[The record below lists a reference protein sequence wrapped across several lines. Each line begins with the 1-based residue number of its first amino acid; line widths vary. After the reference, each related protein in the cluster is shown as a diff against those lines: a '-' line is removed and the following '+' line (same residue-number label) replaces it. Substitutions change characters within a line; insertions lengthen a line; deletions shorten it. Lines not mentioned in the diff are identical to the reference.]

1 MNEKEYYMKTKRM
14 LALLLAA
21 LMIVGLFAGCSK
33 DETKDPGKTDPGN
46 SLIDQ
51 TKPSQTTAKYAYKA
65 DYFDL
70 AVPDGVQYVNQI
82 CAAGTTLY
90 ASVGIQ
96 GEEIVNSDPATG
108 DTWSYYNTRL
118 SMLTIDPDTGTC
130 TELTNLDLPQVPEGA
145 EGSVDCYNMIGSDD
159 GTLWM
164 LVNVYATQ
172 YELPDDFDPNT
183 DSKWNYPST
192 DIGGSYLMHIAADG
206 STIASIDL
214 SDTNNE
220 DNEDGMS
227 GNLSSFAVDAA
238 GNLYVS
244 DYNNIYYVL
253 DAEGNVQFKL
263 DGSQYNGSLYRLN
276 AQQVGVMWY
285 NYTDDVN
292 AADENGQ
299 YFVPIDLET
308 KDWGEKVKLPSNVWS
323 ILPGDDVYDFYYADN
338 NNNIFGYTAK
348 TDTKEKL
355 VDWLACDVDTNNM
368 NGYAMLSD
376 SRVAALMQDWST
388 DPTTYQLIVLHRVDA
403 SEIKEKKVLTL
414 ACMYLD
420 WNLRSMIVEY
430 NKTNDEYRINV
441 IDYSEYATDDDYNA
455 GVTKL
460 TTEIISGSV
469 PDIFLTSNLPIDKYA
484 AKGVIA
490 DLNTFMDGGNGL
502 SRDYFVPQILNAL
515 EKDGKLYELPTSFSV
530 QTAYA
535 LSSIASQYDTWNVA
549 AVQDAMTQLQE
560 GATVFSNGWTK
571 NMALSN
577 CLSRNLSAFVDWT
590 TGKCEFDSEA
600 FQQLLAFCNSFPAE
614 TSDGDGAIAYASSA
628 DIAVDDAM
636 WDSDATRITNGKQLM
651 STIGMYSFDSYIWNV
666 YAIRDKITFTGYPTE
681 DGSGSSFGLQMPMA
695 ISSVTKYPDAAWD
708 FVCSIIKKMNTIDE
722 NNYYYGFP
730 ISQAAFDAE
739 MTDIMTEQYQLDE
752 NGEQVDWDGD
762 GEPDKAIR
770 GSYETMENGETVY
783 KDVYALTQEDIDQIL
798 GVISNT
804 HSVYDYDQEILDI
817 ITDEVAAYFA
827 GDKDVQTTA
836 SMIQSRVNLYVQ
848 EQR

>member
-1 MNEKEYYMKTKRM
+1 MKTKRIF
-14 LALLLAA
+14 ALLLAA

-33 DETKDPGKTDPGN
+33 DETKDPGKTESNG

-51 TKPSQTTAKYAYKA
+51 TKPAATTAKYAYQA

-70 AVPDGVQYVNQI
+70 TMPDGVQYLNQI

-96 GEEIVNSDPATG
+96 GEEITNTDPDTG
-108 DTWSYYNTRL
+108 ETWSYYNTRL
-118 SMLTIDPDTGTC
+118 AMLTIDPDTGVC
-130 TELTNLDLPQVPEGA
+130 TELSNLQLPEVPEGA
-145 EGSVDCYNMIGSDD
+145 DGSVDCYNMIGSDD

-192 DIGGSYLMHIAADG
+192 DIGGSYLMHVAADG

-214 SDTNNE
+214 SDTNA
-220 DNEDGMS
+220 DDTEDGMS
-227 GNLSSFAVDAA
+227 SNLSSFAVDAA

-244 DYNNIYYVL
+244 DYNNIYVL

-263 DGSQYNGSLYRLN
+263 DGSQYNGSLNRLN

-323 ILPGDDVYDFYYADN
+323 IFPGDDAYDFYYAY
-338 NNNIFGYTAK
+338 NNNIYGYAAK
-348 TDTKEKL
+348 TDTKDKL

-368 NGYAMLSD
+368 TGFSMLSD
-376 SRVAALMQDWST
+376 SRVAALMQDWNT

-441 IDYSEYATDDDYNA
+441 VDYSEYATDDDYNA

-502 SRDYFVPQILNAL
+502 SRDYFVPQVMSAL

-571 NMALSN
+571 NTALSN

-628 DIAVDDAM
+628 DIAVDDVM

-681 DGSGSSFGLQMPMA
+681 DGSGSSFELQMPMA

-798 GVISNT
+798 GVINST
-804 HSVYDYDQEILDI
+804 RSVYDYDQEILDI

-836 SMIQSRVNLYVQ
+836 NMIQSRVNLYVQ

>member
-65 DYFDL
+65 DYLDL
-70 AVPDGVQYVNQI
+70 TMPDGVQYLNQL

-96 GEEIVNSDPATG
+96 GEEIVNTDPDTG

-192 DIGGSYLMHIAADG
+192 DINGSYLMHIAADG
-206 STIASIDL
+206 STIASLDL
-214 SDTNNE
+214 SNTNNE

-227 GNLSSFAVDAA
+227 GNLSFFAVDAA

-244 DYNNIYYVL
+244 DYNNIYVL

-263 DGSQYNGSLYRLN
+263 DGSQYNGSLCRLN

-308 KDWGEKVKLPSNVWS
+308 KDWGEKVKLPSNVGS
-323 ILPGDDVYDFYYADN
+323 ILPGDDAYDFYYTY
-338 NNNIFGYTAK
+338 NNNIYGYAAK

-368 NGYAMLSD
+368 SGYAMLSD

-441 IDYSEYATDDDYNA
+441 VDYSEYATDDDYNA

-502 SRDYFVPQILNAL
+502 SRDYFVPQVMSAL

-560 GATVFSNGWTK
+560 GATVFSDGWTK
-571 NMALSN
+571 NTALSN

-636 WDSDATRITNGKQLM
+636 WESDATRITNGKQLM

-681 DGSGSSFGLQMPMA
+681 DGSGSSFELQMPMA

>member
-96 GEEIVNSDPATG
+96 GEEITNTDPDTG
-108 DTWSYYNTRL
+108 ETWSYYDSRL
-118 SMLTIDPDTGTC
+118 GVLTIDPDTGIC
-130 TELTNLDLPQVPEGA
+130 TELSNLQLPQVPEGA
-145 EGSVDCYNMIGSDD
+145 EGGVNCYNMIGSDD

-192 DIGGSYLMHIAADG
+192 DINGSYLMHIAADG
-206 STIASIDL
+206 STIASLDL

-244 DYNNIYYVL
+244 DYNNIYVL

-263 DGSQYNGSLYRLN
+263 DGSQYNGSLCRLN

-308 KDWGEKVKLPSNVWS
+308 KDWGEKVKLPSNVGS
-323 ILPGDDVYDFYYADN
+323 ILPGDDAYDFYYTY
-338 NNNIFGYTAK
+338 NNNIYGYTAK

-368 NGYAMLSD
+368 SGYAMLSD

-441 IDYSEYATDDDYNA
+441 VDYSEYATDDDYNA

-502 SRDYFVPQILNAL
+502 SRDYFVPQVMSAL

-571 NMALSN
+571 NTALSN

-636 WDSDATRITNGKQLM
+636 WESDATRITNGKQLM

-681 DGSGSSFGLQMPMA
+681 DGSGSSFELQMPMA

-798 GVISNT
+798 GVINST
-804 HSVYDYDQEILDI
+804 RSVYDYDQEILDI

-836 SMIQSRVNLYVQ
+836 NMIQSRVNLYVQ

>member
-1 MNEKEYYMKTKRM
+1 MKTKRIF
-14 LALLLAA
+14 ALLLAA

-33 DETKDPGKTDPGN
+33 DETKDPGKTESNG

-51 TKPSQTTAKYAYKA
+51 TKPAATTAKYAYQA

-70 AVPDGVQYVNQI
+70 TMPDGVQYLNQI

-96 GEEIVNSDPATG
+96 GEEITNTDPDTG
-108 DTWSYYNTRL
+108 ETWSYYNTRL
-118 SMLTIDPDTGTC
+118 AMLTIDPDTGVC
-130 TELTNLDLPQVPEGA
+130 TELSNLQLPEVPEGA

-192 DIGGSYLMHIAADG
+192 DIGGSYLMHVAADG
-206 STIASIDL
+206 STIASLDL

-244 DYNNIYYVL
+244 DYNNIYVL

-263 DGSQYNGSLYRLN
+263 DGSQYNGSLCRLN

-323 ILPGDDVYDFYYADN
+323 IFPGDDAYDFYYAY
-338 NNNIFGYTAK
+338 NNNIYGYAAK

-368 NGYAMLSD
+368 SGYAMLSD
-376 SRVAALMQDWST
+376 SRVAALMQDWNT

-441 IDYSEYATDDDYNA
+441 VDYSEYATDDDYNA

-502 SRDYFVPQILNAL
+502 SRDYFVPQVMSAL

-571 NMALSN
+571 NTALSN

-614 TSDGDGAIAYASSA
+614 TSDGDGAIAYAPSA

-681 DGSGSSFGLQMPMA
+681 DGSGSSFELQMPMA

-798 GVISNT
+798 GVINST
-804 HSVYDYDQEILDI
+804 RSVYDYDQEILDI

-836 SMIQSRVNLYVQ
+836 NMIQSRVNLYVQ

>member
-90 ASVGIQ
+90 LTASMQ
-96 GEEIVNSDPATG
+96 GEEITNTDPDTG
-108 DTWSYYNTRL
+108 ETWSYYDSRL
-118 SMLTIDPDTGTC
+118 GVLTIDPDTGIC
-130 TELTNLDLPQVPEGA
+130 TELSNLQLPQVPEGA
-145 EGSVDCYNMIGSDD
+145 EGGVNCYNMIGSDD

-192 DIGGSYLMHIAADG
+192 DINGSYLMHIAADG
-206 STIASIDL
+206 STIASLDL

-244 DYNNIYYVL
+244 DYNNIYVL

-263 DGSQYNGSLYRLN
+263 DGSQYNGSLCRLN

-292 AADENGQ
+292 ASDENGQ

-308 KDWGEKVKLPSNVWS
+308 KDWGEKVKLPSNVGS
-323 ILPGDDVYDFYYADN
+323 ILPGDDAYDFYYTY
-338 NNNIFGYTAK
+338 NNNIYGYAAK

-368 NGYAMLSD
+368 SGYAMLSD

-441 IDYSEYATDDDYNA
+441 VDYSEYATDDDYNA

-502 SRDYFVPQILNAL
+502 SRDYFVPQVMSAL

-560 GATVFSNGWTK
+560 GATVFSDGWTK
-571 NMALSN
+571 NTALSN

-600 FQQLLAFCNSFPAE
+600 FQQLLDFCNSFPAE

-628 DIAVDDAM
+628 DIAVDVAM
-636 WDSDATRITNGKQLM
+636 WESDATRITNGKQLM

-681 DGSGSSFGLQMPMA
+681 DGSGSSFELQMPMA

-798 GVISNT
+798 GVINNT

>member
-1 MNEKEYYMKTKRM
+1 MKTKRIF
-14 LALLLAA
+14 ALLLAA

-33 DETKDPGKTDPGN
+33 DGTKDPGKTDPGN

-51 TKPSQTTAKYAYKA
+51 TKPSQTTAKYAYQA

-90 ASVGIQ
+90 ASVGMQ
-96 GEEIVNSDPATG
+96 GEEITNTDPDTG
-108 DTWSYYNTRL
+108 ETWSYYNTRL
-118 SMLTIDPDTGTC
+118 AMLTIDPDTGVC
-130 TELTNLDLPQVPEGA
+130 TELTNLELPQVPEGA

-192 DIGGSYLMHIAADG
+192 DINGSYLMHVAADG
-206 STIASIDL
+206 STIASLDL

-244 DYNNIYYVL
+244 DYNNIYVL

-263 DGSQYNGSLYRLN
+263 DGSQYNGSLNRLN

-323 ILPGDDVYDFYYADN
+323 IFPGDDAYDFYYAY
-338 NNNIFGYTAK
+338 NNNIYGYAAK

-368 NGYAMLSD
+368 SGYAMLSD

-420 WNLRSMIVEY
+420 WDLRSMIVEY

-441 IDYSEYATDDDYNA
+441 VDYSEYATDDDYNA

-502 SRDYFVPQILNAL
+502 SRDYFVPQVMSAL

-571 NMALSN
+571 NTALSN

-752 NGEQVDWDGD
+752 KGEQVDWDGD

-798 GVISNT
+798 GVINST
-804 HSVYDYDQEILDI
+804 RSVYDYDQEILDI

-836 SMIQSRVNLYVQ
+836 NMIQSRVNLYVQ

>member
-1 MNEKEYYMKTKRM
+1 MKTKRIF
-14 LALLLAA
+14 ALLLAA

-33 DETKDPGKTDPGN
+33 DGTKDPGKTDSSG

-65 DYFDL
+65 DYLDL
-70 AVPDGVQYVNQI
+70 TMPDGVQYLNQI

-96 GEEIVNSDPATG
+96 GEEIVNTDPTTG
-108 DTWSYYNTRL
+108 ETWSYYNTRL

-192 DIGGSYLMHIAADG
+192 DINGSYLMHIAADG
-206 STIASIDL
+206 STIASLDL

-244 DYNNIYYVL
+244 DYNNIYVL

-263 DGSQYNGSLYRLN
+263 DGSQYNGSLCRLN

-292 AADENGQ
+292 ASDENGQ

-323 ILPGDDVYDFYYADN
+323 IFPGDDAYDFYYAY
-338 NNNIFGYTAK
+338 NNNIYGYAAK

-368 NGYAMLSD
+368 SGYAMLSD

-441 IDYSEYATDDDYNA
+441 VDYSEYATDDDYNA

-502 SRDYFVPQILNAL
+502 SRDYFVPQVMSAL

-571 NMALSN
+571 NTALSN

-628 DIAVDDAM
+628 DIAVDDVM

-681 DGSGSSFGLQMPMA
+681 DGSGSSFELQMPMA

-798 GVISNT
+798 GVINST
-804 HSVYDYDQEILDI
+804 RSVYDYDQEILDI

-836 SMIQSRVNLYVQ
+836 NMIQSRVNLYVQ

>member
-82 CAAGTTLY
+82 CAASTTLY
-90 ASVGIQ
+90 LTASMQ
-96 GEEIVNSDPATG
+96 GEEITNTDPDTG
-108 DTWSYYNTRL
+108 ETWSYYDSRL
-118 SMLTIDPDTGTC
+118 GVLTIDPDTGIC
-130 TELTNLDLPQVPEGA
+130 TELSNLQLPEVPEGA
-145 EGSVDCYNMIGSDD
+145 EGSVNCYNMIGSDD

-192 DIGGSYLMHIAADG
+192 DINGSYLMHIAADG
-206 STIASIDL
+206 STIASLDL

-244 DYNNIYYVL
+244 DYNNIYVL

-263 DGSQYNGSLYRLN
+263 DGSQYNGSLCRLN

-308 KDWGEKVKLPSNVWS
+308 KDWGEKVKLPSNVGS
-323 ILPGDDVYDFYYADN
+323 ILPGDDAYDFYYTY
-338 NNNIFGYTAK
+338 NNNIYGYAAK

-368 NGYAMLSD
+368 SGYAMLSD

-441 IDYSEYATDDDYNA
+441 VDYSEYATDDDYNA

-502 SRDYFVPQILNAL
+502 SRDYFVPQVMSAL

-560 GATVFSNGWTK
+560 GATVFSDGWTK
-571 NMALSN
+571 NTALSN

-636 WDSDATRITNGKQLM
+636 WESDATRITNGKQLM
-651 STIGMYSFDSYIWNV
+651 STTGMYSFDSYIWNV

-681 DGSGSSFGLQMPMA
+681 DGSGSSFELQMPMA

-730 ISQAAFDAE
+730 VSQAAFDAE

-783 KDVYALTQEDIDQIL
+783 KDVYALTQEDMDQIL
-798 GVISNT
+798 GVINNT

>member
-65 DYFDL
+65 DYLDL
-70 AVPDGVQYVNQI
+70 TMPDGVQYLNQL

-206 STIASIDL
+206 STIASLDL

-244 DYNNIYYVL
+244 DYNNIYVL

-338 NNNIFGYTAK
+338 NNIFGYTAK
-348 TDTKEKL
+348 TDTKDKL

-368 NGYAMLSD
+368 SGYAMLSD
-376 SRVAALMQDWST
+376 SRVAALMQDWNT

-441 IDYSEYATDDDYNA
+441 VDYSEYATDDDYNA

-484 AKGVIA
+484 AKGVVA

-502 SRDYFVPQILNAL
+502 SRDYFVPQVMSAL

-681 DGSGSSFGLQMPMA
+681 DGSGSSFELQMPMA

-798 GVISNT
+798 GVINST
-804 HSVYDYDQEILDI
+804 TSVYDYDQEILDI

>member
-90 ASVGIQ
+90 LTASMQ
-96 GEEIVNSDPATG
+96 GEEITNTDPDTG
-108 DTWSYYNTRL
+108 ETWSYYDSRL
-118 SMLTIDPDTGTC
+118 GVLTIDPDTGIC
-130 TELTNLDLPQVPEGA
+130 TELSNLQLPEVPEGA
-145 EGSVDCYNMIGSDD
+145 EGGVNCYNMIGSDD

-192 DIGGSYLMHIAADG
+192 DINGSYLMHIAADG
-206 STIASIDL
+206 STIASLDL

-244 DYNNIYYVL
+244 DYNNIYVL

-263 DGSQYNGSLYRLN
+263 DGSQYNGSLCRLN

-308 KDWGEKVKLPSNVWS
+308 KDWGEKVKLPSNVGS
-323 ILPGDDVYDFYYADN
+323 ILPGDDVYDFYYTY
-338 NNNIFGYTAK
+338 NNNIYGYAAK

-368 NGYAMLSD
+368 SGYAMLSD

-441 IDYSEYATDDDYNA
+441 VDYSEYATDDDYNA

-502 SRDYFVPQILNAL
+502 SRDYFVPQVMSAL

-560 GATVFSNGWTK
+560 GATVFSDGWTK
-571 NMALSN
+571 NTALSN

-614 TSDGDGAIAYASSA
+614 TSDGDGAIAYAPSA

-651 STIGMYSFDSYIWNV
+651 STTGMYSFDSYIWNV

-681 DGSGSSFGLQMPMA
+681 DGSGSSFELQMPMA

-798 GVISNT
+798 GVINNT
-804 HSVYDYDQEILDI
+804 RSVYDYDQEILDI

>member
-65 DYFDL
+65 DYLDL
-70 AVPDGVQYVNQI
+70 TMPDGVQYPNQL

-90 ASVGIQ
+90 LTASMQ

-118 SMLTIDPDTGTC
+118 AMLTIDPDTGVC
-130 TELTNLDLPQVPEGA
+130 TELTNLELPQVPEGA
-145 EGSVDCYNMIGSDD
+145 EGGVNCYNMIGSDD

-192 DIGGSYLMHIAADG
+192 DINGSYLMHIAADG
-206 STIASIDL
+206 STIASLDL

-244 DYNNIYYVL
+244 DYNNIYVL

-263 DGSQYNGSLYRLN
+263 DGSQYNGSLCRLN

-308 KDWGEKVKLPSNVWS
+308 KDWGEKVKLPSNVGS
-323 ILPGDDVYDFYYADN
+323 ILPGDDAYDFYYTY
-338 NNNIFGYTAK
+338 NNNIYGYAAK

-368 NGYAMLSD
+368 SGYAMLSD

-441 IDYSEYATDDDYNA
+441 VDYSEYATDDDYNA

-502 SRDYFVPQILNAL
+502 SRDYFVPQVMSAL

-560 GATVFSNGWTK
+560 GATVFSDGWTK
-571 NMALSN
+571 NTALSN

-614 TSDGDGAIAYASSA
+614 TSDGDGAIAYAPSA

-636 WDSDATRITNGKQLM
+636 WESDATRITNGKQLM
-651 STIGMYSFDSYIWNV
+651 STTGMYSFDSYIWNV

-681 DGSGSSFGLQMPMA
+681 DGSGSSFELQMPMA

-798 GVISNT
+798 GVINNT
-804 HSVYDYDQEILDI
+804 RSVYDYDQEILDI

>member
-65 DYFDL
+65 DYLDL
-70 AVPDGVQYVNQI
+70 TMPDGVQYLNQL

-96 GEEIVNSDPATG
+96 GEEIVNTDPDTG

-192 DIGGSYLMHIAADG
+192 DINGSYLMHIAADG
-206 STIASIDL
+206 STIASLDL

-244 DYNNIYYVL
+244 DYNNIYVL

-263 DGSQYNGSLYRLN
+263 DGSQYNGSLNRLN

-323 ILPGDDVYDFYYADN
+323 ILPGDDAYDFYYTY
-338 NNNIFGYTAK
+338 NNNIYGYAAK

-441 IDYSEYATDDDYNA
+441 VDYGEYATDDDYNA

-484 AKGVIA
+484 AKGVVA

-502 SRDYFVPQILNAL
+502 SRDYFVPQVMSAL

-681 DGSGSSFGLQMPMA
+681 DGSGSSFELQMPMA

>member
-1 MNEKEYYMKTKRM
+1 MKTKRIF
-14 LALLLAA
+14 ALLLAA

-33 DETKDPGKTDPGN
+33 DGTKDPGKTDSSG

-65 DYFDL
+65 DYLDL
-70 AVPDGVQYVNQI
+70 TMPDGVQYLNQI

-96 GEEIVNSDPATG
+96 GEEIVNTDPTTG
-108 DTWSYYNTRL
+108 ETWSYYNTRL

-192 DIGGSYLMHIAADG
+192 DINGSYLMHIAADG
-206 STIASIDL
+206 STIASLDL

-244 DYNNIYYVL
+244 DYNNIYVL

-263 DGSQYNGSLYRLN
+263 DGSQYNGSLCRLN

-292 AADENGQ
+292 ASDENGQ

-323 ILPGDDVYDFYYADN
+323 IFPGDDAYDFYYAY
-338 NNNIFGYTAK
+338 NNNIYGYAAK

-368 NGYAMLSD
+368 SGYAMLSD

-441 IDYSEYATDDDYNA
+441 VDYSEYATDDDYNA

-502 SRDYFVPQILNAL
+502 SRNYFVPQVMSAL

-571 NMALSN
+571 NTALSN

-636 WDSDATRITNGKQLM
+636 WESDATRITNGKQLM

-681 DGSGSSFGLQMPMA
+681 DGSGSSFELQMPMA

-798 GVISNT
+798 GVINST
-804 HSVYDYDQEILDI
+804 RSVYDYDQEILDI

-836 SMIQSRVNLYVQ
+836 NMIQSRVNLYVQ

>member
-1 MNEKEYYMKTKRM
+1 MKTKRIF
-14 LALLLAA
+14 ALLLAA

-33 DETKDPGKTDPGN
+33 DGTKDPGKTESNG

-65 DYFDL
+65 DYLDL
-70 AVPDGVQYVNQI
+70 TMPDGVQYLNQI

-96 GEEIVNSDPATG
+96 GEEITNTDPTTG
-108 DTWSYYNTRL
+108 ETWSYYNTRL
-118 SMLTIDPDTGTC
+118 AMLTIDPDTGVC
-130 TELTNLDLPQVPEGA
+130 TELTNLELPEVPEGA

-192 DIGGSYLMHIAADG
+192 DINGSYLMHVAADG
-206 STIASIDL
+206 STIASLDL

-244 DYNNIYYVL
+244 DYNNIYVL

-263 DGSQYNGSLYRLN
+263 DGSQYNGSLNRLN

-323 ILPGDDVYDFYYADN
+323 VFPGDDAYDFYYAY
-338 NNNIFGYTAK
+338 NNNIYGYAAK

-368 NGYAMLSD
+368 SGYAMLSD
-376 SRVAALMQDWST
+376 SRVAALMQDWNT

-441 IDYSEYATDDDYNA
+441 VDYSEYATDDDYNA

-502 SRDYFVPQILNAL
+502 SRDYFVPQVMSAL

-560 GATVFSNGWTK
+560 GATVFSDGWTK
-571 NMALSN
+571 NTALSN

-614 TSDGDGAIAYASSA
+614 TSDGDGAKAYASSA
-628 DIAVDDAM
+628 DIAIDDAM
-636 WDSDATRITNGKQLM
+636 WESDATRITNGKQLM
-651 STIGMYSFDSYIWNV
+651 STTGMYSFDSYIWNV

-681 DGSGSSFGLQMPMA
+681 DGSGSSFELQMPMA

-798 GVISNT
+798 GVINST
-804 HSVYDYDQEILDI
+804 RSVYDYDQEILDI

-836 SMIQSRVNLYVQ
+836 NMIQSRVNLYVQ

>member
-65 DYFDL
+65 DYLDL
-70 AVPDGVQYVNQI
+70 TMPDGVQYLNQL

-96 GEEIVNSDPATG
+96 GEEITNTDPDTG

-192 DIGGSYLMHIAADG
+192 DINGSYLMHIAADG
-206 STIASIDL
+206 STIASLDL

-244 DYNNIYYVL
+244 DYNNIYVL

-263 DGSQYNGSLYRLN
+263 DGSQYNGSLNRLN

-308 KDWGEKVKLPSNVWS
+308 KDWGEKVKLPSNVGS
-323 ILPGDDVYDFYYADN
+323 ILPGDDAYDFYYTY
-338 NNNIFGYTAK
+338 NNNIYGYAAK

-368 NGYAMLSD
+368 SGYAMLSD

-441 IDYSEYATDDDYNA
+441 VDYSEYATDDDYNA

-502 SRDYFVPQILNAL
+502 SRDYFVPQVMSAL

-560 GATVFSNGWTK
+560 GATVFSDGWTK
-571 NMALSN
+571 NTALSN

-628 DIAVDDAM
+628 AIAVDDAM
-636 WDSDATRITNGKQLM
+636 WESDATRITNGKQLM
-651 STIGMYSFDSYIWNV
+651 STTGMYSFDSYIWNV

-681 DGSGSSFGLQMPMA
+681 DGSGSSFELQMPMA

-770 GSYETMENGETVY
+770 GSYEAMENGETVY

-798 GVISNT
+798 GVINNT

>member
-90 ASVGIQ
+90 LTASMQ
-96 GEEIVNSDPATG
+96 GEEITNTDPDTG
-108 DTWSYYNTRL
+108 ETWSYYDSRL
-118 SMLTIDPDTGTC
+118 GVLTIDPDTGIC
-130 TELTNLDLPQVPEGA
+130 TELSNLQLPEVPEGA
-145 EGSVDCYNMIGSDD
+145 EGGVNCYNMIGSDD

-192 DIGGSYLMHIAADG
+192 DINGSYLMHIAADG
-206 STIASIDL
+206 STIASLDL

-244 DYNNIYYVL
+244 DYNNIYVL

-263 DGSQYNGSLYRLN
+263 DGSQYNGSLCRLN

-308 KDWGEKVKLPSNVWS
+308 KDWGEKVKLPSNVGS
-323 ILPGDDVYDFYYADN
+323 ILPGDDAYDFYYTY
-338 NNNIFGYTAK
+338 NNNIYGYAAK

-368 NGYAMLSD
+368 SGYAMLSD

-441 IDYSEYATDDDYNA
+441 VDYSEYATDDDYNA

-502 SRDYFVPQILNAL
+502 SRDYFVPQVMSAL

-571 NMALSN
+571 NTALSN

-614 TSDGDGAIAYASSA
+614 NSDGDGAIAYASSA

-636 WDSDATRITNGKQLM
+636 WESDATRITNGKQLM
-651 STIGMYSFDSYIWNV
+651 STTGMYSFDSYIWNV

-681 DGSGSSFGLQMPMA
+681 DGSGSSFELQMPMA

-798 GVISNT
+798 GVINNT
-804 HSVYDYDQEILDI
+804 RSVYDYDQEILDI

>member
-1 MNEKEYYMKTKRM
+1 MKTKRIF
-14 LALLLAA
+14 ALLLAA

-33 DETKDPGKTDPGN
+33 DETKDPGKTESNG

-51 TKPSQTTAKYAYKA
+51 TKPAATTAKYAYQA

-70 AVPDGVQYVNQI
+70 TMPDGEQYLNQI

-96 GEEIVNSDPATG
+96 GEEITNTDPDTG
-108 DTWSYYNTRL
+108 ETWSYYNTRL
-118 SMLTIDPDTGTC
+118 AMLTIDPDTGVC
-130 TELTNLDLPQVPEGA
+130 TELSNLQLPEVPEGA
-145 EGSVDCYNMIGSDD
+145 DGSVDCYNMIGSDD

-192 DIGGSYLMHIAADG
+192 DINGSYLMHIAADG
-206 STIASIDL
+206 STIASLDL

-244 DYNNIYYVL
+244 DYNNIYVL

-263 DGSQYNGSLYRLN
+263 DGSQYNGSLNRLN

-308 KDWGEKVKLPSNVWS
+308 KDWGEKVKLPSNVGS
-323 ILPGDDVYDFYYADN
+323 ILPGDDAYDFYYTY
-338 NNNIFGYTAK
+338 NNNIYGYAAK

-368 NGYAMLSD
+368 SGYAMLSD

-420 WNLRSMIVEY
+420 WDLRSMIVEY

-441 IDYSEYATDDDYNA
+441 VDYGEYATDDDYNA

-469 PDIFLTSNLPIDKYA
+469 PDIFLTSDLPIDKYA

-490 DLNTFMDGGNGL
+490 DLNTFMDGGDGL

-515 EKDGKLYELPTSFSV
+515 EKDGKLYELPTSFTV
-530 QTAYA
+530 TTAYA

-560 GATVFSNGWTK
+560 GATVFSDGWTK
-571 NMALSN
+571 NTALSN

-636 WDSDATRITNGKQLM
+636 WESDATRITNGKQLM
-651 STIGMYSFDSYIWNV
+651 STIGMYSFDSYIWSV

-762 GEPDKAIR
+762 GEPDRAIR

-798 GVISNT
+798 GVINNT
-804 HSVYDYDQEILDI
+804 RSVYDYDQEILDI

>member
-90 ASVGIQ
+90 LTASMQ
-96 GEEIVNSDPATG
+96 GEEITNTDPDTG
-108 DTWSYYNTRL
+108 ETWSYYDSRL
-118 SMLTIDPDTGTC
+118 GVLTIDPDTGIC
-130 TELTNLDLPQVPEGA
+130 TELSNLQLPEVPEGA
-145 EGSVDCYNMIGSDD
+145 EGSVNCYNMIGSDD

-192 DIGGSYLMHIAADG
+192 DINGSYLMHIAADG
-206 STIASIDL
+206 STIASLDL

-244 DYNNIYYVL
+244 DYNNIYVL

-263 DGSQYNGSLYRLN
+263 DGSQYNGSLCRLN

-308 KDWGEKVKLPSNVWS
+308 KDWGEKVKLPSNVES
-323 ILPGDDVYDFYYADN
+323 ILPGDDAYDFYYTY
-338 NNNIFGYTAK
+338 NNNIYGYAAK

-368 NGYAMLSD
+368 SGYAMLSD

-441 IDYSEYATDDDYNA
+441 VDYSEYATDDDYNA

-502 SRDYFVPQILNAL
+502 SRDYFVPQVMSAL

-560 GATVFSNGWTK
+560 GATVFSDGWTK
-571 NMALSN
+571 NTALSN

-614 TSDGDGAIAYASSA
+614 TSGGDGAIAYASSA

-636 WDSDATRITNGKQLM
+636 WESDATRITNGKQLM
-651 STIGMYSFDSYIWNV
+651 STTGMYSFDSYIWNV

-681 DGSGSSFGLQMPMA
+681 DGSGSSFELQMPMA

-762 GEPDKAIR
+762 GEPDRAIR
-770 GSYETMENGETVY
+770 GSYEAMENGETVY

-798 GVISNT
+798 GVINNT

>member
-1 MNEKEYYMKTKRM
+1 MKTKRIF
-14 LALLLAA
+14 ALLLAA

-33 DETKDPGKTDPGN
+33 DGTKDPGKTESNG

-51 TKPSQTTAKYAYKA
+51 TKPAATTAKYAYQA

-70 AVPDGVQYVNQI
+70 TMPDGVQYLNQI

-96 GEEIVNSDPATG
+96 GEEITNTDPDTG
-108 DTWSYYNTRL
+108 ETWSYYNTRL
-118 SMLTIDPDTGTC
+118 AMLTIDPDTGVC
-130 TELTNLDLPQVPEGA
+130 TELSNLQLPEVPEGA
-145 EGSVDCYNMIGSDD
+145 DGSVDCYNMIGSDD

-192 DIGGSYLMHIAADG
+192 DIGGSYLMHVAADG
-206 STIASIDL
+206 STIASLDL

-244 DYNNIYYVL
+244 DYNNIYVL

-263 DGSQYNGSLYRLN
+263 DGSQYNGSLCRLN

-323 ILPGDDVYDFYYADN
+323 IFPGDDAYDFYYAY
-338 NNNIFGYTAK
+338 NNNIYGYAAK

-368 NGYAMLSD
+368 SGYAMLSD
-376 SRVAALMQDWST
+376 SRVAALMQDWNT

-441 IDYSEYATDDDYNA
+441 VDYSEYATDDDYNA

-502 SRDYFVPQILNAL
+502 SRDYFVPQVMSAL

-571 NMALSN
+571 NTALSN

-681 DGSGSSFGLQMPMA
+681 DGSGSSFELQMPMA

-798 GVISNT
+798 GVINST
-804 HSVYDYDQEILDI
+804 RSVYDYDQEILDI

-836 SMIQSRVNLYVQ
+836 NMIQSRVNLYVQ

>member
-1 MNEKEYYMKTKRM
+1 MKTKRIF
-14 LALLLAA
+14 ALLLAA

-65 DYFDL
+65 DYLDL
-70 AVPDGVQYVNQI
+70 TMPDGVQYPNQL

-96 GEEIVNSDPATG
+96 GEEITNTDPDTG
-108 DTWSYYNTRL
+108 ETWSYYNTRL

-192 DIGGSYLMHIAADG
+192 DINGSYLMHIAADG
-206 STIASIDL
+206 STIASLDL

-244 DYNNIYYVL
+244 DYNNIYVL

-263 DGSQYNGSLYRLN
+263 DGSQYNGSLCRLN

-323 ILPGDDVYDFYYADN
+323 IFPGDDAYDFYYAY
-338 NNNIFGYTAK
+338 NNNIYGYAAK

-368 NGYAMLSD
+368 SGYAMLSD
-376 SRVAALMQDWST
+376 SRVAALMQDWNT

-441 IDYSEYATDDDYNA
+441 VDYSEYATDDDYNA

-502 SRDYFVPQILNAL
+502 SRDYFVPQVMSAL

-560 GATVFSNGWTK
+560 GATVFSDGWTK
-571 NMALSN
+571 NTALSN

-628 DIAVDDAM
+628 AIAIDDAM
-636 WDSDATRITNGKQLM
+636 WESDATRITNGKQLM
-651 STIGMYSFDSYIWNV
+651 STTGMYSFDSYIWNV

-681 DGSGSSFGLQMPMA
+681 DGSGSSFELQMPMA

-798 GVISNT
+798 GVINST
-804 HSVYDYDQEILDI
+804 RSVYDYDQEILDI

>member
-65 DYFDL
+65 DYLDL
-70 AVPDGVQYVNQI
+70 TMPDGVQYLNQL

-96 GEEIVNSDPATG
+96 GEEIVNTDPDTG

-192 DIGGSYLMHIAADG
+192 DINGSYLMHIAADG
-206 STIASIDL
+206 STIASLDL

-244 DYNNIYYVL
+244 DYNNIYVL

-263 DGSQYNGSLYRLN
+263 DGSQYNGSLCRLN

-308 KDWGEKVKLPSNVWS
+308 KDWGEKVKLPSNVGS
-323 ILPGDDVYDFYYADN
+323 ILPGDDAYDFYYTY
-338 NNNIFGYTAK
+338 NNNIYGYAAK

-368 NGYAMLSD
+368 SGYAMLSD

-441 IDYSEYATDDDYNA
+441 VDYSEYATDDDYNA

-502 SRDYFVPQILNAL
+502 SRDYFVPQVMSAL

-560 GATVFSNGWTK
+560 GATVFSTGWTK
-571 NMALSN
+571 STALNN
-577 CLSRNLSAFVDWT
+577 CLTRNLAAFVDWT
-590 TGKCEFDSEA
+590 TGKCTFDSEA

-636 WDSDATRITNGKQLM
+636 WESDATRITNGKQLM
-651 STIGMYSFDSYIWNV
+651 STTGMYSFDSYIWNV

-681 DGSGSSFGLQMPMA
+681 DGSGSSFELQMPMA

-798 GVISNT
+798 GVINST
-804 HSVYDYDQEILDI
+804 RSVYDYDQEILDI

>member
-1 MNEKEYYMKTKRM
+1 MKTKRIF
-14 LALLLAA
+14 ALLLAA

-33 DETKDPGKTDPGN
+33 DGTKDPGKTDPGN

-90 ASVGIQ
+90 LTASMQ
-96 GEEIVNSDPATG
+96 GEEITNTDPDTG
-108 DTWSYYNTRL
+108 ETWSYYDSCL
-118 SMLTIDPDTGTC
+118 GVLTIDPDTGIC
-130 TELTNLDLPQVPEGA
+130 TELSNLQLPEVPEGA
-145 EGSVDCYNMIGSDD
+145 EGSVDCNNMIGSDD
-159 GTLWM
+159 GTLWL

-172 YELPDDFDPNT
+172 FDLPDDFDPET
-183 DSKWNYPST
+183 ESRWDYPST
-192 DIGGSYLMHIAADG
+192 DVGGAYLVHVAADG

-214 SDTNNE
+214 SDTNA
-220 DNEDGMS
+220 DDTEDGMS
-227 GNLSSFAVDAA
+227 SNLSSFAVDAA

-244 DYNNIYYVL
+244 DYNNVYVL
-253 DAEGNVQFKL
+253 NAEGSVQFKL
-263 DGSQYNGSLYRLN
+263 DGSQYNGSLCRLN

-308 KDWGEKVKLPSNVWS
+308 KDWGEKVKLPPNVWS
-323 ILPGDDVYDFYYADN
+323 ILPGDDAYDVYYTY
-338 NNNIFGYTAK
+338 NNNIYGYAAK

-368 NGYAMLSD
+368 SGYAMLSD

-441 IDYSEYATDDDYNA
+441 VDYSEYATDDDYNA

-502 SRDYFVPQILNAL
+502 SRDYFVPQVMSAL

-571 NMALSN
+571 NTALSN

-636 WDSDATRITNGKQLM
+636 WESDATRITNGKQLM
-651 STIGMYSFDSYIWNV
+651 STTGMYSFDSYIWNV

-762 GEPDKAIR
+762 GEPDKVIR

-798 GVISNT
+798 GVINST
-804 HSVYDYDQEILDI
+804 RSVYDYDQEILDI

-836 SMIQSRVNLYVQ
+836 NMIQSRVNLYVQ

>member
-65 DYFDL
+65 DYLDL
-70 AVPDGVQYVNQI
+70 TMPDGVQYLNQL

-244 DYNNIYYVL
+244 DYNNIYVL

-338 NNNIFGYTAK
+338 NNIFGYTAK
-348 TDTKEKL
+348 TDTKDKL

-368 NGYAMLSD
+368 SGYAMLSD
-376 SRVAALMQDWST
+376 SRVAALMQDWNT

-441 IDYSEYATDDDYNA
+441 VDYSEYATDDDYNA

-484 AKGVIA
+484 AKGVVA

-502 SRDYFVPQILNAL
+502 SRDYFVPQVMSAL

-614 TSDGDGAIAYASSA
+614 TSDGDGAIAYAPSA

-681 DGSGSSFGLQMPMA
+681 DGSGSSFELQMPMA

-798 GVISNT
+798 GVINST
-804 HSVYDYDQEILDI
+804 TSVYDYDQEILDI

>member
-90 ASVGIQ
+90 LTASMQ
-96 GEEIVNSDPATG
+96 GEEITNTDPDTG
-108 DTWSYYNTRL
+108 ETWSYYDSRL
-118 SMLTIDPDTGTC
+118 GVLTIDPDTGIC
-130 TELTNLDLPQVPEGA
+130 TELSNLQLPEVPEGA
-145 EGSVDCYNMIGSDD
+145 EGGVNCYNMIGSDD

-192 DIGGSYLMHIAADG
+192 DINGSYLMHIAADG
-206 STIASIDL
+206 STIASLDL

-244 DYNNIYYVL
+244 DYNNIYVL

-263 DGSQYNGSLYRLN
+263 DGSQYNGSLCRLN

-308 KDWGEKVKLPSNVWS
+308 KDWGEKVKLPSNVGS
-323 ILPGDDVYDFYYADN
+323 ILPGDDAYDFYYTY
-338 NNNIFGYTAK
+338 NNNIYGYAAK

-368 NGYAMLSD
+368 SGYAMLSD

-441 IDYSEYATDDDYNA
+441 VDYSEYATDDDYNA

-502 SRDYFVPQILNAL
+502 SRDYFVPQVMSAL

-560 GATVFSNGWTK
+560 GATVFSDGWTK
-571 NMALSN
+571 NTALSN

-614 TSDGDGAIAYASSA
+614 TSDGDGAIAYAPSA

-681 DGSGSSFGLQMPMA
+681 DGSGSSFELQMPMA

-798 GVISNT
+798 GVINNT
-804 HSVYDYDQEILDI
+804 RSVYDYDQEILDI

-836 SMIQSRVNLYVQ
+836 NMIQSRVNLYVQ

>member
-65 DYFDL
+65 DYLDL
-70 AVPDGVQYVNQI
+70 TMPDGVQYLNQL

-96 GEEIVNSDPATG
+96 GEEITNTDPDTG

-192 DIGGSYLMHIAADG
+192 DINGSYLMHIAADG
-206 STIASIDL
+206 STIASLDL

-244 DYNNIYYVL
+244 DYNNIYVL

-263 DGSQYNGSLYRLN
+263 DGSQYNGSLCRLN

-308 KDWGEKVKLPSNVWS
+308 KDWGEKVKLPSNVGS
-323 ILPGDDVYDFYYADN
+323 ILPGDDAYDFYYTY
-338 NNNIFGYTAK
+338 NNNIYGYAAK

-368 NGYAMLSD
+368 SGCAMLSD

-441 IDYSEYATDDDYNA
+441 VDYSEYATDDDYNA

-502 SRDYFVPQILNAL
+502 SRDYFVPQVMSAL

-560 GATVFSNGWTK
+560 GATVFSDGWTK
-571 NMALSN
+571 NTALSN

-636 WDSDATRITNGKQLM
+636 WESDATRITNGKQLM
-651 STIGMYSFDSYIWNV
+651 STTGMYSFDSYIWNV

-681 DGSGSSFGLQMPMA
+681 DGSGSSFELQMPMA

-798 GVISNT
+798 GVINNT
-804 HSVYDYDQEILDI
+804 RSVYDYDQEILDI

>member
-1 MNEKEYYMKTKRM
+1 MKTKRIF
-14 LALLLAA
+14 ALLLAA
-21 LMIVGLFAGCSK
+21 LMVMSLFAGCSK
-33 DETKDPGKTDPGN
+33 DGTKDPGKTDSSD

-51 TKPSQTTAKYAYKA
+51 TKPAATTAKYAYQA

-70 AVPDGVQYVNQI
+70 TMPDGVQYLNQI

-96 GEEIVNSDPATG
+96 GEEITNTDPDTG
-108 DTWSYYNTRL
+108 ETWSYYNTRL
-118 SMLTIDPDTGTC
+118 AMLTIDPDTGVC
-130 TELTNLDLPQVPEGA
+130 TELTNLELPQVPEGA

-192 DIGGSYLMHIAADG
+192 DIGGSYLMHVAADG

-214 SDTNNE
+214 SDTNA
-220 DNEDGMS
+220 DDTEDGMS
-227 GNLSSFAVDAA
+227 SNLSSFAVDAA

-244 DYNNIYYVL
+244 DYNNIYVL

-263 DGSQYNGSLYRLN
+263 DGSQYNGSLNRLN

-323 ILPGDDVYDFYYADN
+323 IFPGDDAYDFYYAY
-338 NNNIFGYTAK
+338 NNNIYGYAAK
-348 TDTKEKL
+348 TDTKDKL

-376 SRVAALMQDWST
+376 SRVAALMQDWNT

-441 IDYSEYATDDDYNA
+441 VDYSEYATDDDYNA

-502 SRDYFVPQILNAL
+502 SRDYFVPQVMSAL

-560 GATVFSNGWTK
+560 GATVFSDGWTK
-571 NMALSN
+571 NTALSN

-636 WDSDATRITNGKQLM
+636 WESDATRITNGKQLM

-681 DGSGSSFGLQMPMA
+681 DGSGSSFELQMPMA

-722 NNYYYGFP
+722 DNYYYGFP

-798 GVISNT
+798 GVINST
-804 HSVYDYDQEILDI
+804 RSVYDYDQEILDI

-836 SMIQSRVNLYVQ
+836 NMIQSRVNLYVQ

>member
-1 MNEKEYYMKTKRM
+1 MKTKRIF
-14 LALLLAA
+14 ALLLAA

-33 DETKDPGKTDPGN
+33 DGTKDPGKTDPGN

-90 ASVGIQ
+90 ASVGMQ
-96 GEEIVNSDPATG
+96 GEEIVNSDPVTG
-108 DTWSYYNTRL
+108 ETWSYYNTRL
-118 SMLTIDPDTGTC
+118 AMLTIDPDTGTC

-145 EGSVDCYNMIGSDD
+145 DGSVDCYNMICSDD

-172 YELPDDFDPNT
+172 FDLPDDFDPET
-183 DSKWNYPST
+183 ESRWDYPST
-192 DIGGSYLMHIAADG
+192 DVGGSYLVHVAADG

-214 SDTNNE
+214 SDTNA
-220 DNEDGMS
+220 DDTEDGMS
-227 GNLSSFAVDAA
+227 SNLSSFAVDAA

-244 DYNNIYYVL
+244 DYNNIYVL
-253 DAEGNVQFKL
+253 DAEGNVQFNL

-308 KDWGEKVKLPSNVWS
+308 KDWGEKVKLPPNVGS
-323 ILPGDDVYDFYYADN
+323 IFPGDDAYDFYYTY
-338 NNNIFGYTAK
+338 NNNIYGYTAK

-368 NGYAMLSD
+368 SGYAMLSD
-376 SRVAALMQDWST
+376 SRVAALMQDWNT

-441 IDYSEYATDDDYNA
+441 VDYSEYATDDDYNA

-502 SRDYFVPQILNAL
+502 SRDYFVPQVMSAL

-571 NMALSN
+571 NTALSN

-681 DGSGSSFGLQMPMA
+681 DGSGSSFELQMPMA

-798 GVISNT
+798 GVINST
-804 HSVYDYDQEILDI
+804 RSVYDYDQEILDI

-836 SMIQSRVNLYVQ
+836 NMIQSRVNLYVQ

>member
-65 DYFDL
+65 DYLDL
-70 AVPDGVQYVNQI
+70 TMPDGVQYLNQL

-96 GEEIVNSDPATG
+96 GEEIVNSDPVTG
-108 DTWSYYNTRL
+108 ETWSYYNTRL

-238 GNLYVS
+238 GNLYVN
-244 DYNNIYYVL
+244 DYNNIYVL

-323 ILPGDDVYDFYYADN
+323 ILPGDDVYDFYYAD

-441 IDYSEYATDDDYNA
+441 VDYSEYATDDDYNA

-502 SRDYFVPQILNAL
+502 SRDYFVPQVMSAL

-560 GATVFSNGWTK
+560 GATVFSDGWTK
-571 NMALSN
+571 NTALSN

-636 WDSDATRITNGKQLM
+636 WESDATRITNGKQLM

-762 GEPDKAIR
+762 GEPDRAIR

-783 KDVYALTQEDIDQIL
+783 KDVYALTQEELDQIL
-798 GVISNT
+798 GVINNT
-804 HSVYDYDQEILDI
+804 RSVYDYDQEILDI

>member
-1 MNEKEYYMKTKRM
+1 MKTKRIF
-14 LALLLAA
+14 ALLLAA

-33 DETKDPGKTDPGN
+33 DETKAPGKTDSSG

-65 DYFDL
+65 DYLDL
-70 AVPDGVQYVNQI
+70 TMPDGVQYLNQI

-96 GEEIVNSDPATG
+96 GEEIVNTDPTTG
-108 DTWSYYNTRL
+108 ETWSYYNTRL

-130 TELTNLDLPQVPEGA
+130 TELTNLELPQVPEGA
-145 EGSVDCYNMIGSDD
+145 DGSVDCYNMIGSDD

-192 DIGGSYLMHIAADG
+192 DINGSYLMHIAADG
-206 STIASIDL
+206 STIASLDL

-244 DYNNIYYVL
+244 DYNNIYVL

-263 DGSQYNGSLYRLN
+263 DGSQYNGSLCRLN

-323 ILPGDDVYDFYYADN
+323 IFPGDDAYDFYYAY
-338 NNNIFGYTAK
+338 NNNIYGYAAK

-368 NGYAMLSD
+368 SGYAMLSD
-376 SRVAALMQDWST
+376 SRVAALMQDWNT

-441 IDYSEYATDDDYNA
+441 VDYSEYATDDDYNA

-502 SRDYFVPQILNAL
+502 SRDYFVPQVMSAL

-571 NMALSN
+571 NTALSN

-628 DIAVDDAM
+628 DIAIDDAM
-636 WDSDATRITNGKQLM
+636 WESDATRITNGKQLM

-681 DGSGSSFGLQMPMA
+681 DGSGSSFELQMPMA

-798 GVISNT
+798 GVINST
-804 HSVYDYDQEILDI
+804 TSVYDYDQEILDI

>member
-90 ASVGIQ
+90 ASVGMQ
-96 GEEIVNSDPATG
+96 GEEIVNSDPVTG
-108 DTWSYYNTRL
+108 ETWSYYNTRL

-145 EGSVDCYNMIGSDD
+145 DGSVDCYNMIGSDD

-206 STIASIDL
+206 STIASLDL

-244 DYNNIYYVL
+244 DYNNIYVL

-338 NNNIFGYTAK
+338 NNIFGYTAK
-348 TDTKEKL
+348 TDTKDKL

-484 AKGVIA
+484 AKGVVA

-502 SRDYFVPQILNAL
+502 SRDYFVPQVMSAL

-681 DGSGSSFGLQMPMA
+681 DGSGSSFELQMPMA

-798 GVISNT
+798 GVINNT
-804 HSVYDYDQEILDI
+804 RSVYDYDQEILDI

>member
-65 DYFDL
+65 DYLDL
-70 AVPDGVQYVNQI
+70 TMPDGVQYLNQL

-96 GEEIVNSDPATG
+96 GEEITNTDPDTG

-192 DIGGSYLMHIAADG
+192 DINGSYLMHIAADG
-206 STIASIDL
+206 STIASLDL

-244 DYNNIYYVL
+244 DYNNIYVL

-263 DGSQYNGSLYRLN
+263 DGSQYNGSLNRLN

-308 KDWGEKVKLPSNVWS
+308 KDWGEKVKLPSNVGS
-323 ILPGDDVYDFYYADN
+323 ILPGDDAYDFYYTY
-338 NNNIFGYTAK
+338 NNNIYGYAAK

-368 NGYAMLSD
+368 SGYAMLSD

-441 IDYSEYATDDDYNA
+441 VDYSEYATDDDYNA

-502 SRDYFVPQILNAL
+502 SRDYFVPQVMSAL

-560 GATVFSNGWTK
+560 GATVFSDGWTK
-571 NMALSN
+571 NTALSN

-636 WDSDATRITNGKQLM
+636 WESDATRITNGKQLM
-651 STIGMYSFDSYIWNV
+651 STTGMYSFDSYIWNV

-681 DGSGSSFGLQMPMA
+681 DGSGSSFELQMPMA

-798 GVISNT
+798 GVINNT
-804 HSVYDYDQEILDI
+804 RSVYDYDQEILDI